1 MMRPWFSQVKRGSD
15 LTFLSG
21 EVQWGVGGWEGVGKE
36 PCPSH
41 RDQAGREE
49 IMWGNHGPG
58 NGLAWNLPPGEG
70 WGDGVRG
77 SSM

>member
-1 MMRPWFSQVKRGSD
+1 MGCRS
-15 LTFLSG
+15 
-21 EVQWGVGGWEGVGKE
+21 WEGVGKE
-36 PCPSH
+36 PCLSH

-49 IMWGNHGPG
+49 IMWRNHGPG
-58 NGLAWNLPPGEG
+58 SGLAWNLPPGEG